1 MLRTSQIKYKI
12 TVWSIIPFPGT
23 GSREKENENT
33 FTVAW
38 QTERKGEPVSRSS
51 VWLGRDW
58 YVEYFSALKRD
69 KAETYYN
76 DRP

>member
-12 TVWSIIPFPGT
+12 TVWPIIPFPGT

-38 QTERKGEPVSRSS
+38 QTERKGKPVSRSS
-51 VWLGRDW
+51 VWLGIDW
-58 YVEYFSALKRD
+58 HVEYFSALKRD
-69 KAETYYN
+69 EAETYYN